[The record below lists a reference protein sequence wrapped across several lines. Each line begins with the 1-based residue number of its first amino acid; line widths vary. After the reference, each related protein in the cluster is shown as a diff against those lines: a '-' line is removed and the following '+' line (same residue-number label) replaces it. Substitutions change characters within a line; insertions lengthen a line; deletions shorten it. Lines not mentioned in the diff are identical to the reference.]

1 MQTKEIVLTNQGGLH
16 ARPAT
21 FFVQEC
27 NKYKSTV
34 TVTCNGKSGNAKS
47 VITLM
52 SLGAGEGKTITLTI
66 EGEDEVVAMENLIQ
80 YLEQL
85 T

>member
-1 MQTKEIVLTNQGGLH
+1 METREIILTNQGGLH

-27 NKYKSTV
+27 NKYKSTI
-34 TVTCNGKSGNAKS
+34 TVTCDGKSGNGKS

-52 SLGAGEGKTITLTI
+52 SLGAGQGKTITLAI
-66 EGEDEVVAMENLIQ
+66 EGEDEVIAMENLTQ

>member
-1 MQTKEIVLTNQGGLH
+1 MQTQEFLLKNPGGLH

-27 NKYKSTV
+27 NKYKSEITV
-34 TVTCNGKSGNAKS
+34 THNGKTANAKS

-52 SLGAGEGKTITLTI
+52 TLGAGEGKTITLTI
-66 EGEDEVVAMENLIQ
+66 EGEDEVVAMENLIA

-85 T
+85 S